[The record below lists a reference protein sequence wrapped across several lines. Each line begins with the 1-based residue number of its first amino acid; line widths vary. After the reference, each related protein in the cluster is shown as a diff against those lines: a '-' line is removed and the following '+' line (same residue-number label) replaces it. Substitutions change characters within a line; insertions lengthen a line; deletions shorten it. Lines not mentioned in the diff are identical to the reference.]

1 MRARIYR
8 PAKTAMQ
15 SGRGNAKGWIVEYEP
30 QAAMKQDPVTGWTTS
45 SDTGQQVKLGFATRD
60 EAIAFCKRKGI
71 DYQVRE
77 PRERAVRPKSYAEN
91 FRTDRVIG

>member
-15 SGRGNAKGWIVEYEP
+15 AGRGNAKTWIVEYEP
-30 QAAMKQDPVTGWTTS
+30 QAAQKPDPVTGWTTS
-45 SDTGQQVKLGFATRD
+45 SDTGQQVRLAFATRD
-60 EAIAFCKRKGI
+60 EAVAFCRRKGI

-77 PRERAVRPKSYAEN
+77 PRERAVRPKNYAEN
-91 FRTDRVIG
+91 FRADRPTG

>member
-8 PAKTAMQ
+8 PSKTAMQ

-30 QAAMKQDPVTGWTTS
+30 QAAQKQDPVTGWTTS
-45 SDTGQQVKLGFATRD
+45 SDTGQQVCLGFETCEA
-60 EAIAFCKRKGI
+60 AIAFCRRKGI

-77 PRERAVRPKSYAEN
+77 PRERTVKPKSYAEN
-91 FRTDRVIG
+91 FRSDRVIG

>member
-15 SGRGNAKGWIVEYEP
+15 SGRGNAKSWIVEYEP
-30 QAAMKQDPVTGWTTS
+30 AAAQKHDPVTGWTTS
-45 SDTGQQVKLGFATRD
+45 SDTGQQVRMGFETR
-60 EAIAFCKRKGI
+60 EAAIAFCKRKGI

-77 PRERAVRPKSYAEN
+77 PRERTVRPKSYAEN
-91 FRTDRVIG
+91 FRTDRPIG

>member
-15 SGRGNAKGWIVEYEP
+15 SGRGNTAKWVVEYEP
-30 QAAMKQDPVTGWTTS
+30 QAARTHDSLMGWTSS
-45 SDTGQQVKLGFATRD
+45 SDTGQQVKLRFD
-60 EAIAFCKRKGI
+60 SKEEAIAFCRRKGI
-71 DYQVRE
+71 DHVVRE
-77 PRERAVRPKSYAEN
+77 PRERRVRPKSYADN

>member
-15 SGRGNAKGWIVEYEP
+15 SGRGNARDWIVEYEP

-45 SDTGQQVKLGFATRD
+45 SDTGQQVKMGFGTCD

-77 PRERAVRPKSYAEN
+77 PRKRAIRPKSYAEN
-91 FRTDRVIG
+91 FRADRVIG